1 MAGVRV
7 WMGGDNEEVCG
18 GAGGDVVAG
27 HPNAS
32 LVVQV
37 QLANT
42 IFEHYLRYIP

>member
-32 LVVQV
+32 LLVQV
-37 QLANT
+37 FEYYLCYT
-42 IFEHYLRYIP
+42 INIITC